1 MTLCSLTTQTPFD
14 MLLSIWLYA
23 IYTVHHSKGCDLIG
37 LFKTRCFSPKR
48 SDVFILNCNVSWHT
62 VWLLTKLRGEFE
74 FRVVKAFYM
83 QSLIL
88 VNTIVKFSGDN
99 CCFGICGDGEPVGN
113 HSEKKLLNR
122 IMHLCISLMLSLSS
136 CSTPAGSRIH
146 GAAITHQWL
155 QASAG
160 GHGASHLQG
169 CCWTGGEEP
178 RSIIKCC
185 M

>member
-88 VNTIVKFSGDN
+88 VNTIVKFSGD
-99 CCFGICGDGEPVGN
+99 ICVLLFWHLWGWRTCRKSFWKKTFEPYHAFVHFSN
-113 HSEKKLLNR
+113 VVAVILQYPSRIQNTWSSHHPPMTPSICRRTRSEPSPGLLLNR
-122 IMHLCISLMLSLSS
+122 
-136 CSTPAGSRIH
+136 RR
-146 GAAITHQWL
+146 GAPKHY
-155 QASAG
+155 
-160 GHGASHLQG
+160 
-169 CCWTGGEEP
+169 
-178 RSIIKCC
+178 
-185 M
+185 